1 MGECCRLLTLLIQP
15 SGGAVNRSMGWRR
28 HRRQAAPLF
37 PYVAAADM
45 PPAAIEEELT
55 MNRFTRRVGA
65 ASARRPWPTVIAWA
79 VVAAAV
85 MALAGTVGG
94 TLIDDLVAPGSQ
106 SERAMDLLDERFPEA
121 AGGSAMA
128 VFAVDEGRTLGSR
141 REVIDAALA
150 RIAAVEHVVAV
161 ADPFEAGTISPD
173 GRIGF
178 AELAFD
184 LPASDLGPA
193 PFEAL
198 ADAIEPARAA
208 GITAELGGDSLLIN
222 AETETSGAEAVG
234 LLVALVVLV
243 VSFGTVVA
251 ALVPIGLALVAVA
264 VGVGGITL
272 LANTMEVSTAAPTV
286 AAMIGLGVGIDY
298 ALFIVARY
306 RENRS
311 RGQDNAAA
319 LSAAMGS
326 SGAAVVFAGGTV
338 VVAMAALALTG
349 LGLLT
354 SIGLATSLVVLI
366 AVAAA
371 TTLLPA
377 LLSLLGDR
385 IDTGRLL
392 RRRRTATRAHSGWW
406 RFAHRVSGRP
416 WPYLLAATAVLLA
429 LAAPALRMEL
439 AFPDAGDE
447 PATTAHRKAYDL
459 LAEGFG
465 SGVNGPLLIVADL
478 RTPGLDA
485 EAIAALTERLA
496 DDPGIAVVGE
506 PQTAPAADAVVL
518 PAVPATGPA
527 DPATSQTIE
536 RVRGLVPAG
545 VYVSGLTAMTDDLT
559 GQLADILPVF
569 IAAILA
575 ASFLLLMLVFR
586 SVVVPLKAALVNLLS
601 IGGAYGV
608 LVAVFQWAWLK
619 DLFGL
624 EGPLPIASPIP
635 VIMFAILFGLS
646 MDYEVFLLS
655 RIREEYARTGDNA
668 ESVARGLAATGR
680 VITSAALI
688 MVAVFLS
695 FVANPSPAVKMFGL
709 GLATAI
715 ALDATIVRM
724 LVVPASMA
732 LLGRA
737 NWWLPG
743 WLDRFIPQLTVEGVG
758 QHHGAPALDE
768 IEELVPVGSGGSAGR
783 RSVAASANAGGRRS

>member
-1 MGECCRLLTLLIQP
+1 
-15 SGGAVNRSMGWRR
+15 
-28 HRRQAAPLF
+28 
-37 PYVAAADM
+37 
-45 PPAAIEEELT
+45 

-65 ASARRPWPTVIAWA
+65 ASARRPWSTLVAWA
-79 VVAAAV
+79 LVAAAV
-85 MALAGTVGG
+85 IALAGTVGG
-94 TLIDDLVAPGSQ
+94 VFVDDFVAPGSQ
-106 SERAMDLLDERFPEA
+106 SERAMELLDERFPKA

-128 VFAVDEGRTLGSR
+128 VFAVDDGDRLASHRPAIE
-141 REVIDAALA
+141 DALA
-150 RIAAVEHVVAV
+150 RIAKVEHVVVV
-161 ADPFEAGTISPD
+161 ADPFEAGTVSPD

-178 AELAFD
+178 AEMSFD
-184 LPASDLGPA
+184 LPAADLGPE
-193 PFEAL
+193 PFAAL
-198 ADAIEPARAA
+198 ADAIGPARAA
-208 GITAELGGDSLLIN
+208 GITAELGGDAVFIN
-222 AETETSGAEAVG
+222 ADEQTSGTEAVG
-234 LLVALVVLV
+234 LLAALVVLV
-243 VSFGTVVA
+243 VAFGTVVA

-272 LANTMEVSTAAPTV
+272 LANAMGVSTAAPTV

-319 LSAAMGS
+319 LSSAMGS
-326 SGAAVVFAGGTV
+326 SGAAVVLAGGTV

-349 LGLLT
+349 LGVLT

-371 TTLLPA
+371 ITLLPA

-385 IDTGRLL
+385 IDTGRLP
-392 RRRRTATRAHSGWW
+392 RRRRTAARALDSAWW

-429 LAAPALRMEL
+429 LAAPALRMQTG
-439 AFPDAGDE
+439 FPDAGAE
-447 PATTAHRKAYDL
+447 PTTTPHRRAYDL

-465 SGVNGPLLIVADL
+465 PGLNGPLLIVADL
-478 RTPGLDA
+478 RASGLDRQDVG
-485 EAIAALTERLA
+485 ALTERLA
-496 DDPGIAVVGE
+496 ADPGIATTGR
-506 PQTAPAADAVVL
+506 PQSSPAGDTVVL
-518 PAVPATGPA
+518 PAIPTTAPA
-527 DPATSQTIE
+527 DPATSRTIE

-559 GQLADILPVF
+559 DQLAATLPVF
-569 IAAILA
+569 IAATLA
-575 ASFLLLMLVFR
+575 ASFLLLMLMFR
-586 SVVVPLKAALVNLLS
+586 SIVVPLKAALMNLLS
-601 IGGAYGV
+601 VGGAYGI

-624 EGPLPIASPIP
+624 EGPVLIASPIP
-635 VIMFAILFGLS
+635 VIMFGILFGLS

-688 MVAVFLS
+688 MAAVFLS

-743 WLDRFIPQLTVEGVG
+743 WLDRFLPQLTVEGTG
-758 QHHGAPALDE
+758 HHHGAPAPDE
-768 IEELVPVGSGGSAGR
+768 IEELVPVGSAGPAGR
-783 RSVAASANAGGRRS
+783 